1 MIYLN
6 DLFSCNVKHVY
17 NNSSLWEGLFI
28 EVQGGTLE
36 SKLIIGN
43 IYRPPRHNN
52 NNATIENFLTEITP
66 VISDIAKNSCNIV
79 VSGDFNIDL
88 LQINDRVKY
97 QKYFDVFVTNSLFPL
112 ITLPTRE
119 SKHSSTLIDQIFCK
133 LKNFRDL
140 DSSGILISSLADHYP
155 CFALLDICKKKN
167 HKPKFITINNKNE
180 QALASFCT
188 EVETSLNK
196 WQINN
201 DLMTDPNE
209 NYNIFEK
216 IILDAKTKH
225 LSPKSVRFKK
235 YKHKISPWINNDI
248 LRSIKERDDLHKTLV
263 STASDAPN
271 HDMLKHDLQNL
282 KATLKKKI
290 RCAKAKYYADIFDK
304 NKSNIRHT
312 WAAIKEIL
320 GKFKNKHEF
329 PDYFTLDG
337 KMISDSLSIA
347 NCFNI
352 FFSKVGLKLAENI
365 TYNGTKSVSSYLKHH
380 VTSCFHFECVTPAT
394 VNKYISELAAKNSC
408 GPDNIS
414 SILLKRLATH
424 VVSPL
429 TVMINQS
436 LCTGIFPEK
445 LKVAK
450 VIPLYKKGD
459 NHLFDNYRP
468 ISLLSTV
475 SKIFEKTVFT
485 QVYNYFCTHKLFYES
500 QYGFRKCHSTEL
512 AAIELVDRLSNYLD
526 AGKVPVSVFLDLS
539 KEFDTLNHTI
549 LIEKLRYYGLNDT
562 SLNWFHSYLLDRL
575 QFTEYNSVCSDV
587 VTLSTGVPQGSILGP
602 LLFIIYMN
610 DIQAA
615 TSNFKAILYA
625 DDTNLVS
632 PLCSFS
638 SSNSMNS
645 NNLSEVTAS
654 INNEL
659 SCVQEWLLINKLSV
673 NVNKTKFMIFHHPHP
688 QRKIEHL
695 VPALELNSEPLERV
709 SKFNF
714 LGLTLDEHISWK
726 PNVQKIANKISR
738 IIGILRRLKNILPT
752 PVLITLYDT
761 LILPHFHYGLLNW
774 GFCMGRLQ
782 LLQKRSVR
790 VISGSNYNAHTDPLF
805 KKLRLVKLADLFTLN
820 VLKMYYKF
828 KHARLPPYVENMFE
842 NFSRHHEHETRQS
855 LILEEPMVNTASG
868 ENCLRYILPRIVNNT
883 NPIIIN
889 MVDSYSFEGFVRYLK
904 NYMIVHYVDYCVIPN
919 CYICNHMTP

>member
-1 MIYLN
+1 
-6 DLFSCNVKHVY
+6 
-17 NNSSLWEGLFI
+17 
-28 EVQGGTLE
+28 
-36 SKLIIGN
+36 
-43 IYRPPRHNN
+43 
-52 NNATIENFLTEITP
+52 
-66 VISDIAKNSCNIV
+66 
-79 VSGDFNIDL
+79 
-88 LQINDRVKY
+88 
-97 QKYFDVFVTNSLFPL
+97 
-112 ITLPTRE
+112 
-119 SKHSSTLIDQIFCK
+119 
-133 LKNFRDL
+133 
-140 DSSGILISSLADHYP
+140 
-155 CFALLDICKKKN
+155 
-167 HKPKFITINNKNE
+167 
-180 QALASFCT
+180 
-188 EVETSLNK
+188 
-196 WQINN
+196 
-201 DLMTDPNE
+201 
-209 NYNIFEK
+209 
-216 IILDAKTKH
+216 
-225 LSPKSVRFKK
+225 
-235 YKHKISPWINNDI
+235 
-248 LRSIKERDDLHKTLV
+248 
-263 STASDAPN
+263 
-271 HDMLKHDLQNL
+271 
-282 KATLKKKI
+282 
-290 RCAKAKYYADIFDK
+290 
-304 NKSNIRHT
+304 
-312 WAAIKEIL
+312 
-320 GKFKNKHEF
+320 
-329 PDYFTLDG
+329 
-337 KMISDSLSIA
+337 MISDSLSIA

-365 TYNGTKSVSSYLKHH
+365 TYNGSKSVSSYLKHH
-380 VTSCFHFECVTPAT
+380 VTSCFHFECITPAT

-475 SKIFEKTVFT
+475 SKIFEKNVFT
-485 QVYNYFCTHKLFYES
+485 QVYNYFCAHKLFYES

-512 AAIELVDRLSNYLD
+512 AAIELVDRLCNYLD

-539 KEFDTLNHTI
+539 KAFDTLNHTI

-562 SLNWFHSYLLDRL
+562 SLNWFHSYLHDRL

-638 SSNSMNS
+638 SSNSVNS
-645 NNLSEVTAS
+645 NNLSEVAAS

-673 NVNKTKFMIFHHPHP
+673 NVNKTKFMIFHHP

-709 SKFNF
+709 SEFNF

-726 PNVQKIANKISR
+726 PHVQKIANKISR

-752 PVLITLYDT
+752 PVLITLYNT

-790 VISGSNYNAHTDPLF
+790 VISGSNYNAHTDPLL
-805 KKLRLVKLADLFTLN
+805 KKLHLVKLADLFTIN

-828 KHARLPPYVENMFE
+828 KHARLPSYVENMFE

-883 NPIIIN
+883 NHIIIN

-919 CYICNHMTP
+919 CYICNHMPP

>member
-1 MIYLN
+1 MIYLS
-6 DLFSCNVKHVY
+6 DVFSYNVKLIY
-17 NNSSLWEGLFI
+17 NNSSLWEGLFV

-36 SKLIIGN
+36 SKLFIGN

-52 NNATIENFLTEITP
+52 NNATIENFLNEITP
-66 VISDIAKNSCNIV
+66 VISNIAKNNCNIV
-79 VSGDFNIDL
+79 ISGDFNIDL
-88 LQINDRVKY
+88 LQINERVKY
-97 QKYFDVFVTNSLFPL
+97 QKYFDAFVTNSLFPL

-133 LKNFRDL
+133 LKNFSDL
-140 DSSGILISSLADHYP
+140 DSSGILKSNLSDHYP
-155 CFALLDICKKKN
+155 CFAILDICKKNK

-180 QALASFCT
+180 QSLQLFCT
-188 EVETSLNK
+188 EVSISLNK

-201 DLMTDPNE
+201 DLMTNPNE

-216 IILDAKTKH
+216 IILEAKAKH
-225 LSPKSVRFKK
+225 LSPKTVRFKK
-235 YKHKISPWINNDI
+235 YKHKISPWINSEI
-248 LRSIKERDDLHKTLV
+248 LRLIKERDDLHKTLV

-271 HDMLKHDLQNL
+271 HDLLKHNLHNL

-320 GKFKNKHEF
+320 GKFKNKREF

-337 KMISDSLSIA
+337 KMINDSLSIA
-347 NCFNI
+347 NCFNT
-352 FFSKVGLKLAENI
+352 FFSNVGLKLAENI
-365 TYNGTKSVSSYLKHH
+365 AYNGTKSVSSYLKRH
-380 VTSCFHFECVTPAT
+380 VTSCFYFECVTPVT
-394 VNKYISELAAKNSC
+394 VNKYITEIAAKNTC

-424 VVSPL
+424 IVSPL

-436 LCTGIFPEK
+436 LCTGIFPDK

-459 NHLFDNYRP
+459 NHLLDNYRP

-475 SKIFEKTVFT
+475 SKIFEKTVFN
-485 QVYNYFCTHKLFYES
+485 QVYNYFRDHKLFYES
-500 QYGFRKCHSTEL
+500 QYGFRKGHSTEL
-512 AAIELVDRLSNYLD
+512 AAIELIDRLSNYLD
-526 AGKVPVSVFLDLS
+526 AGKVPISVFLDLS
-539 KEFDTLNHTI
+539 KAFDTLNHTI

-562 SLNWFHSYLLDRL
+562 SLNWFYSYLQGRL
-575 QFTEYNSVCSDV
+575 QFTEYNGVCSDV
-587 VTLSTGVPQGSILGP
+587 VNLSTGVPQGSILGP

-610 DIQAA
+610 DIHAA
-615 TSNFKAILYA
+615 TSNFRAILYA

-638 SSNSMNS
+638 SSNSLNS
-645 NNLSEVTAS
+645 NNLSEVTTG
-654 INNEL
+654 INKEL
-659 SCVQEWLLINKLSV
+659 SFVQEWLLINKLSV
-673 NVNKTKFMIFHHPHP
+673 NINKTKFMMFHHP

-709 SKFNF
+709 SEFNF

-726 PNVQKIANKISR
+726 PHVQKIANKISR
-738 IIGILRRLKNILPT
+738 TIGILRRLKNILPT
-752 PVLITLYDT
+752 PVLLTLYNT

-774 GFCMGRLQ
+774 GFSMGRLQ

-790 VISGSNYNAHTDPLF
+790 VISSSKYNAHTDPLF
-805 KKLRLVKLADLFTLN
+805 KKLRLIKLADLFTLN

-828 KHARLPPYVENMFE
+828 KHACLPSHVENMFE
-842 NFSRHHEHETRQS
+842 EFSRNHEHETRQS

-868 ENCLRYILPRIVNNT
+868 ENCLRYILPRIINKT
-883 NPIIIN
+883 NPTIIKII
-889 MVDSYSFEGFVRYLK
+889 DSHSFEGFVRYLK
-904 NYMIVHYVDYCVIPN
+904 NYMIIHYVDYCVIPN
-919 CYICNHMTP
+919 CYICNHMNP

>member
-1 MIYLN
+1 MEN
-6 DLFSCNVKHVY
+6 Y
-17 NNSSLWEGLFI
+17 NG
-28 EVQGGTLE
+28 
-36 SKLIIGN
+36 K
-43 IYRPPRHNN
+43 
-52 NNATIENFLTEITP
+52 
-66 VISDIAKNSCNIV
+66 
-79 VSGDFNIDL
+79 
-88 LQINDRVKY
+88 
-97 QKYFDVFVTNSLFPL
+97 
-112 ITLPTRE
+112 
-119 SKHSSTLIDQIFCK
+119 
-133 LKNFRDL
+133 
-140 DSSGILISSLADHYP
+140 LISSLSDHYP
-155 CFALLDICKKKN
+155 CFALLDICKKKK

-216 IILDAKTKH
+216 IISDAKTKH

-282 KATLKKKI
+282 KATMKKKI

-320 GKFKNKHEF
+320 GKFENKHEL
-329 PDYFTLDG
+329 PDYFTLYG
-337 KMISDSLSIA
+337 KMSIA

-459 NHLFDNYRP
+459 NHLFHNYRP

-485 QVYNYFCTHKLFYES
+485 QVYNYFCGHKLFNES

-562 SLNWFHSYLLDRL
+562 SLNWFHSYLHDRL

-638 SSNSMNS
+638 SSNSVNS

-673 NVNKTKFMIFHHPHP
+673 NVNKTKFMIFHHP

-709 SKFNF
+709 SEFSF
-714 LGLTLDEHISWK
+714 LGLTLDKHISWK
-726 PNVQKIANKISR
+726 PHVQKIANKISR
-738 IIGILRRLKNILPT
+738 IIGILRRLENILPT
-752 PVLITLYDT
+752 PVLITLYNT

-828 KHARLPPYVENMFE
+828 KHARLPSYVENMFE

-904 NYMIVHYVDYCVIPN
+904 NYMIVHYGDYCVIPRVGASTRFTSMSTSTSTCN
-919 CYICNHMTP
+919 MCEYEYKYEYLIIAWVRVRVLVDEYEYKYEYRPMIYILYKQQYCIFQSLKRESSHFYNPGTKVQLPIVHVNSLCQYISQK